1 MGKPVEE
8 LDSLPSDGK
17 PWWKHGYLVKLNF
30 ITTSMILFSSANGY
44 DGGIMGGLLALN
56 TWNTFMDFPTGAYLG
71 WIGAIYWLGNGVAFP
86 VAAWVSNRW
95 GRKPGIY
102 LGYLFLILGV
112 GMQTAAQ
119 NEKTFTISRLFI
131 GIAASW
137 LGNAAPL
144 LINEIA
150 HPKQR
155 SIANALFMVG
165 WYFGGTLVGWIVFAC
180 RDIPSE
186 WSWRIPVLLQI
197 VLPFVALPGF
207 LMSPE
212 SPRWLISV
220 GRVEEAT
227 EVLAKH
233 HAGGDRSN
241 PLVQY
246 QVVEIQATINAEK
259 EASASASYADMVK
272 TPGNRHRLFISIT
285 LGIFAQWAGNGV
297 VSYYLPLVL
306 NSVGV
311 TSTTNQTLI
320 SACLNVWNLLWAIA
334 AATNVDRLGRRFLFL
349 TSASVMLTSFIIVT
363 GLSAKFTETASSSVG
378 MAVIPFLFI
387 FFAGYD
393 IAMTPFLTAYPCEIW
408 QYSLRSRGL
417 TVTWCASVVA
427 IFINTF
433 VNPIAL
439 EAIAWKYYIV
449 FIVVLFCLLIVS
461 YLYYPETRGH
471 TLEQIAVI
479 FDGDSAAAPP
489 PAVTSEKMEVMVTHG
504 DESDKRQ
511 EFQSDAEHR
520 V

>member
-1 MGKPVEE
+1 MAKTVEE
-8 LDSLPSDGK
+8 LANLPSDGK
-17 PWWKHGYLVKLNF
+17 PWYKHGYLLKLNF
-30 ITTSMILFSSANGY
+30 ITLSMVLFSSANGY

-56 TWNTFMDFPTGAYLG
+56 SWNTFMEFPTGAYLG
-71 WIGAIYWLGNGVAFP
+71 WIAAIYWLGNGVAFP

-102 LGYLFLILGV
+102 IGYLFLILGV

-119 NEKTFTISRLFI
+119 NEKTFTVSRLFI

-165 WYFGGTLVGWIVFAC
+165 WYFGGTLCGWVTFAC
-180 RDIPSE
+180 RNIPSE

-197 VLPFVALPGF
+197 VLPFMALPGF

-233 HAGGDRSN
+233 HAGGDRSD

-246 QVVEIQATINAEK
+246 QVVEIQATITAEK
-259 EASASASYADMVK
+259 EASASASYADMIK

-285 LGIFAQWAGNGV
+285 LGVFSQWAGNGV

-306 NSVGV
+306 DSVGV
-311 TSTTNQTLI
+311 ESVTDQTLI
-320 SACLNVWNLLWAIA
+320 QACLNVWNLLWAIA

-349 TSASVMLTSFIIVT
+349 TSASVMLVSFIIVT
-363 GLSAKFTETASSSVG
+363 GLSAKFAESASSSVG

-417 TVTWCASVVA
+417 TVTWCAAVVA

-439 EAIAWKYYIV
+439 EAIHWKYYIV
-449 FIVVLFCLLIVS
+449 FIVVLFLLLITS
-461 YLYYPETRGH
+461 YFAYPETRGH

-479 FDGDSAAAPP
+479 FDGESAAAPP
-489 PAVTSEKMEVMVTHG
+489 SAVVSEKMEVMAAHG
-504 DESDKRQ
+504 EEGEHK
-511 EFQSDAEHR
+511 EYNNDADRR

>member
-1 MGKPVEE
+1 MAKPVEE
-8 LDSLPSDGK
+8 LNSLPSDGK
-17 PWWKHGYLVKLNF
+17 SFWKKGYLLKLNF
-30 ITTSMILFSSANGY
+30 ITLSMVLFSSANGY
-44 DGGIMGGLLALN
+44 DGSIMGGLLALN
-56 TWNTFMDFPTGAYLG
+56 TWNSFMGAPAGAYLG
-71 WIGAIYWLGNGVAFP
+71 WITAIYWLGNGIAFP
-86 VAAWVSNRW
+86 VAAWISNRY

-102 LGYLFLILGV
+102 VGYLFLILGV
-112 GMQTAAQ
+112 GMQSAAQ
-119 NEKTFTISRLFI
+119 NEVTFTYSRLFV

-137 LGNAAPL
+137 LGNSAPL

-165 WYFGGTLVGWIVFAC
+165 WYFGGTLCGWVTFAC
-180 RDIPSE
+180 RNIPSD
-186 WSWRIPVLLQI
+186 WSWRIPVVLQI
-197 VLPFVALPGF
+197 LLPFMALPGF
-207 LMSPE
+207 LLSPE

-227 EVLAKH
+227 DVLAKH
-233 HAGGDRSN
+233 HAGGDRN
-241 PLVQY
+241 DPLVQY

-259 EASASASYADMVK
+259 EASASASYADMIK

-297 VSYYLPLVL
+297 VSYYLVAILESIGVK
-306 NSVGV
+306 SV
-311 TSTTNQTLI
+311 TDQTLI

-334 AATNVDRLGRRFLFL
+334 AATSVDRLGRRFLFL
-349 TSASVMLTSFIIVT
+349 TSAIVMLISFCVVT
-363 GLSAKFTETASSSVG
+363 GLSARFAQTASSSVG
-378 MAVIPFLFI
+378 FAVIPFLFI

-408 QYSLRSRGL
+408 QFSLRSRGL
-417 TVTWCASVVA
+417 TVTWCSTVIA

-433 VNPIAL
+433 VSPIAL
-439 EAIAWKYYIV
+439 DAIHWKYYIV
-449 FIVVLFCLLIVS
+449 FIVMLTLLLITV
-461 YLYYPETRGH
+461 YFAYPETRGH

-489 PAVTSEKMEVMVTHG
+489 PAVTAEKMDVQVTHG
-504 DESDKRQ
+504 DH
-511 EFQSDAEHR
+511 AEGDHK